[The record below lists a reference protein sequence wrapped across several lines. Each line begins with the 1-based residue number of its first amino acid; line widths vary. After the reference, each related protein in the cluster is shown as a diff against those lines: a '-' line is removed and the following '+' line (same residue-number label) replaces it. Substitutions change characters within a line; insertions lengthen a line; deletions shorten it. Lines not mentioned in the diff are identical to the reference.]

1 MANDIEHF
9 FHLFI
14 CCLCIFNEMFGQIF
28 CSVFF
33 LFLVL
38 SCLFFFLLLYGA
50 TLALWKYGNSQ
61 ARGQIW
67 ATAPGLCHSHSN
79 VGSELQPTPQLRATL
94 DPRSTSRDQT
104 SILMDTSL
112 SLFCCTTMLTPFVH
126 FQIGFCAVFSLL
138 FFFFILLSFES
149 SFYVPDSSLFLG
161 KWFESIFSQSVGFL
175 FTLLECLSQSKYFYF
190 DEAQFIKIFFYNL
203 CFWCRL

>member
-1 MANDIEHF
+1 MYLQWNVWSDL
-9 FHLFI
+9 LF
-14 CCLCIFNEMFGQIF
+14 
-28 CSVFF
+28 SF
-33 LFLVL
+33 LSFSCLVL

-138 FFFFILLSFES
+138 FFFSFCWVLRVLFMFQIVVFFWVS
-149 SFYVPDSSLFLG
+149 GLKVFSPSLWVF
-161 KWFESIFSQSVGFL
+161 FSPS
-175 FTLLECLSQSKYFYF
+175 
-190 DEAQFIKIFFYNL
+190 
-203 CFWCRL
+203 